1 MDKKKYIR
9 EIIGKLKCGKSRKKD
24 IEQELES
31 EIEMSLEEG
40 ATFDEVVERMG
51 NADEVAQEFNDNFSA
66 EEIRRAKR
74 NKWLKMGGIIVAVF
88 VLLLGVAYWYL
99 PKSEAVSSDSDFIQ
113 QDVETKAKEVI
124 QLLNEKNYE
133 TLQNAYADKAM
144 RSVLT
149 EQKMQPAL
157 DSVSSDWG
165 EFLTFGNGYQSEIT
179 QMGKKYVV
187 IQLTAGYENVSVT
200 FTITFDDKMQLAG
213 LYMK

>member
-1 MDKKKYIR
+1 
-9 EIIGKLKCGKSRKKD
+9 
-24 IEQELES
+24 
-31 EIEMSLEEG
+31 
-40 ATFDEVVERMG
+40 
-51 NADEVAQEFNDNFSA
+51 
-66 EEIRRAKR
+66 
-74 NKWLKMGGIIVAVF
+74 
-88 VLLLGVAYWYL
+88 
-99 PKSEAVSSDSDFIQ
+99 
-113 QDVETKAKEVI
+113 
-124 QLLNEKNYE
+124 
-133 TLQNAYADKAM
+133 M